1 MQHLTLFFMI
11 FAGMWMCQILL
22 ALWQAK
28 HFRRQ
33 LHLMGNQESGY
44 LGVGVHRRRFGPGAV
59 VILVTDTEGRVTN
72 CKMMAG
78 MSVMAR
84 FRKVPELIGKELE
97 DCRVKNPKKA
107 KHLALNMAID
117 KIDEERAR
125 REERDSLLREQTG

>member
-33 LHLMGNQESGY
+33 LLRMGNQESGY

-59 VILVTDTEGRVTN
+59 VILVTDAEGRVTN

-78 MSVMAR
+78 MSVLAR
-84 FRKVPELIGKELE
+84 FRKVPELIGKGLE
-97 DCRVKNPKKA
+97 ECRVENPKKA

-125 REERDSLLREQTG
+125 HEESEAPLREQTG